1 MSGNRKDIACKIF
14 PLGTPELNDFR
25 DSRMMSGKLDFSK
38 TEINQKN
45 IFTLNELSTNQTLVV
60 NISKLTVLL

>member
-1 MSGNRKDIACKIF
+1 MTEKVKTVIGHYF
-14 PLGTPELNDFR
+14 LLPDFKFR
-25 DSRMMSGKLDFSK
+25 GHPNTRAELDFSK

-45 IFTLNELSTNQTLVV
+45 IFTLHELKTNQTLVV